1 MRYRLP
7 PRALRPEDVRA
18 WRGIVLIA
26 ILAVGAPVVL
36 ALVLRVE
43 ARRQALREAGR
54 GAGALARSIARE
66 HERQLDGAR
75 QLLVTLAQRPE
86 ILGPD
91 RGACEA
97 LVEGTVRTLPGY
109 LDLLVVRPDGEPL
122 CAARRPDRLPT
133 GLEPA
138 DLRRTAE
145 TGHTTLG
152 RYGIDRTAGRPTVAL
167 AGAAIDD
174 AGVARAVIVAALDLG
189 QLERAVVET
198 PLPAGGAMMLVD
210 GDGVILGHHP
220 SPDRWRSEIVDQA
233 LRPRLAEHGAG
244 LIETPWLGGEPSL
257 VLAEPLLR
265 DTARAADVTIVI
277 ALPRRAVF
285 GDADRLVWL
294 ELAGLGLLVLALV
307 VGGALVVDRLVAQPA
322 QGILRVMRSLGSG
335 DVRARTRRDDART
348 GLLARFAWSVNSLGR
363 RLEEREQVARHL
375 EEELRTERAA
385 RLPTETSI
393 AEPPDPPAAAEPAT
407 ATVASAVAPAAP
419 RASGPP
425 TLDDLTDEPGWGLR
439 ESPFDN
445 APNPRYL
452 WLSPSHSD
460 ALVRLTYALR
470 QRRGC
475 AVLTGES
482 GCGKTLLTRAV
493 VQRLEP
499 SRYEIGLLTNP
510 HGGRTDAL
518 RQVLYE
524 LGVDTAET
532 SRAALLHTVHDL
544 VVASARRGRET
555 LVIVDE
561 AQQAEDPTW
570 FEELSALLNIQT
582 NERTLVTLLLAGT
595 PELTEAV
602 RRVQH
607 LDRRVS
613 IRCALAP
620 LNPEQTAQ
628 YVRYRLTVAGGDAEL
643 FGRDAVALIHQA
655 SRGVPRAIN
664 DLCDGAMLL
673 GRLDGLAGID
683 AAIVRRLL
691 GATPTVPEAPVEIPP
706 GR

>member
-1 MRYRLP
+1 MRYRLL
-7 PRALRPEDVRA
+7 PRALRPEGVRA
-18 WRGIVLIA
+18 WRGIILIA

-43 ARRQALREAGR
+43 ARRQALREASR
-54 GAGALARSIARE
+54 GAAALARSIARE

-86 ILGPD
+86 VLGPD
-91 RGACEA
+91 RGACETLA
-97 LVEGTVRTLPGY
+97 EGTVRTLPGY
-109 LDLLVVRPDGEPL
+109 LDLLVVHPDGEPI

-174 AGVARAVIVAALDLG
+174 AGVVRAVIVAALDLG

-220 SPDRWRSEIVDQA
+220 SPDRWRGEIVDQA

-244 LIETPWLGGEPSL
+244 LIETPWLDGEPSL

-265 DTARAADVTIVI
+265 DTARAADVAIVI

-307 VGGALVVDRLVAQPA
+307 VCGALVVDRLVAQPA

-335 DVRARTRRDDART
+335 DVRARTRRDDARA
-348 GLLARFAWSVNSLGR
+348 GLLAGFARSVNSLGR

-375 EEELRTERAA
+375 EEELHTQRAA
-385 RLPTETSI
+385 RLPTETSA
-393 AEPPDPPAAAEPAT
+393 AEPPGPPAPAEPTT
-407 ATVASAVAPAAP
+407 AAVASAAAPAAP

-499 SRYEIGLLTNP
+499 SRYEIALLTNP

-524 LGVDTAET
+524 LGMDTAET
-532 SRAALLHTVHDL
+532 SRAALLHTAIWSWPARD
-544 VVASARRGRET
+544 AGARR
-555 LVIVDE
+555 
-561 AQQAEDPTW
+561 
-570 FEELSALLNIQT
+570 S
-582 NERTLVTLLLAGT
+582 
-595 PELTEAV
+595 
-602 RRVQH
+602 
-607 LDRRVS
+607 
-613 IRCALAP
+613 
-620 LNPEQTAQ
+620 
-628 YVRYRLTVAGGDAEL
+628 
-643 FGRDAVALIHQA
+643 
-655 SRGVPRAIN
+655 
-664 DLCDGAMLL
+664 
-673 GRLDGLAGID
+673 
-683 AAIVRRLL
+683 
-691 GATPTVPEAPVEIPP
+691 
-706 GR
+706 